1 VPGKNLT
8 RDEARERADL
18 LSVATY
24 DVALDLTTG
33 PSSFRT
39 RSTVEFTAARAGAST
54 FIDLIAASVEQIN
67 LNGESLDPATLFD
80 GVRVRLPHL
89 RSGTNT
95 LTVEAT
101 GLYMNTGEGLHRFVD
116 PVDDEVYLYTQFEVA
131 DCRRMF
137 AVFEQPDLKATF
149 AFTVTAPAHW
159 QVVSNEPAP
168 TPVAVPPAA
177 ERSAADAG
185 PDPSGPDPS
194 GPDPSGPDP
203 SGADRSGVDADVPRA
218 TWAFPPT
225 PSMSCYITA
234 LIAGPYD
241 VVRDEVQTRKGPV
254 PLGIFCRKSLT
265 PHLDADNVFDC
276 TKRGFAFYED
286 EFDCAY
292 PFSKYDQIFA
302 PEYNMG
308 AMENA
313 GAVTYNEM
321 YVFRAKVTEA
331 IVERRALTILH
342 ELAHMW
348 FGNLVT
354 MRWWNDLW
362 LNESFAEWASTTCS
376 AEATQWESAWT
387 TFSTAEKSWAYRQDQ
402 LSSTHPIVADIRDLE
417 DVEVN
422 FDGITYAKGASVL
435 KQLVAY
441 VGRDAFRSG
450 IREYFATHAWENTT
464 LADLLDHLVRASG
477 RDLHAW
483 SKLWLETAG
492 VNTLRLELTADDQD
506 VITAAAITQ
515 TAVQELPTLRPHTL
529 AVGSYDVVDGHLE
542 RVSRIELDVDGERTE
557 VPALVGQRRPDL
569 LLVND
574 DDLAYAKVRL
584 DERSMSTVLA
594 HPRGFTDSLPRAL
607 VLGAAWDMTRDA
619 ETSARDFC
627 DLVLNT
633 LPGEQDSTLM
643 RVLLGQLQGAARLYV
658 APAHRDGNLVAV
670 TARLREL
677 ATSAPAG
684 SDAQLQLV
692 SAFAGYAR
700 DDEDLA
706 WVRGLLDS
714 TAVLDGLAIDTEM
727 RWTLLTSLA
736 TAGAAGQREIEAE
749 RQKDDTATGYE
760 RAARA
765 MASIPTAE
773 AKAAAWQKVIEQE
786 GLPNQTVDAIA
797 QGFVKVHDL
806 ALLEPYV
813 EKYHSML
820 TTLWE
825 TRTHAIAK
833 SIVEG
838 FYPMPLADRELR
850 DASQSWLDDNPEAA
864 TGLRRVVSENR
875 DGVNR
880 ALAAQ
885 DRDAALASQT
895 A

>member
-8 RDEARERADL
+8 RDEAQERADL

-33 PSSFRT
+33 PTTFRT
-39 RSTVEFTAARAGAST
+39 RSTIDFTATQADAST
-54 FIDLIAASVEQIN
+54 FIDLIAASVEQIT
-67 LNGESLDPATLFD
+67 LNGESLDPATHFD
-80 GVRVRLPHL
+80 GVRVKLPAL
-89 RSGTNT
+89 RSGANN
-95 LTVEAT
+95 LTIDAT
-101 GLYMNTGEGLHRFVD
+101 GIYMNTGEGLHRFVD

-159 QVVSNEPAP
+159 QVVSNEPTPEPVTVP
-168 TPVAVPPAA
+168 T
-177 ERSAADAG
+177 AADAAG
-185 PDPSGPDPS
+185 APS
-194 GPDPSGPDP
+194 
-203 SGADRSGVDADVPRA
+203 A
-218 TWAFPPT
+218 TWTFAPT

-241 VVRDEVQTRKGPV
+241 VFRDQVETRGGVV
-254 PLGIFCRKSLT
+254 PLGILCRTSLT
-265 PHLDADNVFDC
+265 PHLDADNIFDV
-276 TKRGFAFYED
+276 TKRGFTFYEN

-292 PFSKYDQIFA
+292 PFTKYDQIFT

-331 IVERRALTILH
+331 IIERRALTILH

-354 MRWWNDLW
+354 MQWWNDLW
-362 LNESFAEWASTTCS
+362 LNESFAEWASTTCQ
-376 AEATQWESAWT
+376 AEATQWDTAWT
-387 TFSTAEKSWAYRQDQ
+387 TFGTAEKSWAYRQDQ
-402 LSSTHPIVADIRDLE
+402 LSSTHPIVADIRDLQ

-441 VGRDAFRSG
+441 VGRQPFTAG
-450 IREYFATHAWENTT
+450 IREYFSTHAWENTT
-464 LADLLDHLVRASG
+464 LSDLLDHLVSASG

-483 SKLWLETAG
+483 SRLWLETAG
-492 VNTLRLELTADDQD
+492 VNTLRLTVTTDDRD
-506 VITAAAITQ
+506 IITAAAITQ
-515 TAVQELPTLRPHTL
+515 TAVEAFPTLRPHTL
-529 AVGSYDVVDGHLE
+529 AIGSYAVVGDHIE
-542 RVSRIELDVDGERTE
+542 RVNRIELDVADELTE

-574 DDLAYAKVRL
+574 DDLAYAKIRL
-584 DERSMSTVLA
+584 DERSMATVLA
-594 HPRGFTDSLPRAL
+594 NPRGFTASLPRAL

-619 ETSARDFC
+619 EMSARDFC

-633 LPGEQDSTLM
+633 LPGETDSTLL
-643 RVLLGQLQGAARLYV
+643 RVLLAQLQTAARLYV
-658 APAHRDGNLVAV
+658 APAHRDGTLASL

-677 ATSAPAG
+677 ATSATAG

-692 SAFAGYAR
+692 SAFAGYAQR
-700 DDEDLA
+700 GEDVV
-706 WVRGLLDS
+706 WVRGLLEG

-736 TAGAAGQREIEAE
+736 TAGAAAESEIEVE
-749 RQKDDTATGYE
+749 RQQDNTATGHE

-765 MASIPTAE
+765 LASIPTAE
-773 AKAAAWQKVIEQE
+773 AKAKAWHKVIEEE
-786 GLPNQTVDAIA
+786 GLPNQTVDAVA
-797 QGFVKVHDL
+797 QGFVKVHNTT
-806 ALLEPYV
+806 LLTPYV
-813 EKYHSML
+813 EKYHAML
-820 TTLWE
+820 TTLWAS
-825 TRTHAIAK
+825 RTHAIAEHV
-833 SIVEG
+833 VEG
-838 FYPMPLADRELR
+838 FYPVALASRELV
-850 DASQSWLDDNPEAA
+850 DASQSWLDANPEANA
-864 TGLRRVVSENR
+864 ALRRVVSENR
-875 DGVNR
+875 DGVTR

-885 DRDAALASQT
+885 QRDNG
-895 A
+895 